1 MRDRRDEPTTRRLG
15 HDQAWELLPWLV
27 NDTLGAEE
35 RRAVE
40 AHVAGCAECR
50 AEVEQCRNLGEQ
62 VRGAS
67 VSPSPHPAQLQGL
80 LRRIDEGERGRRWP
94 QPFAGHPRFVRG
106 ALLAQAAVIVILL
119 ALAFWPGLDRQ
130 QPAQFRTLS
139 DAPAAAI
146 ATHQIRVVFRPDAT
160 EEQIR
165 HLLLEVR
172 GELAGG
178 PSALGAYTV
187 AVPAAGPGA
196 EPLSAVLA
204 QLRAD
209 ARVRLAEPV
218 AGDPVAS
225 GTAAR

>member
-1 MRDRRDEPTTRRLG
+1 MRDRRDEPTARRLG
-15 HDQAWELLPWLV
+15 HDQAWELLPWLA
-27 NDTLGAEE
+27 NDTLEAEE

-50 AEVEQCRNLGEQ
+50 AELEQCKTLGERM
-62 VRGAS
+62 RGAS
-67 VSPSPHPAQLQGL
+67 VSPSPHPAQLHAL
-80 LRRIDEGERGRRWP
+80 MRRIDDGERARRWP

-119 ALAFWPGLDRQ
+119 ALAFWPALDRQ
-130 QPAQFRTLS
+130 QQAQFRTLS
-139 DAPAAAI
+139 DAPAAA
-146 ATHQIRVVFRPDAT
+146 APVHQIRVVFRPDAT

-165 HLLLEVR
+165 RLLLEVR

-196 EPLSAVLA
+196 EPLPAVLA
-204 QLRAD
+204 HLRAD

-218 AGDPVAS
+218 AGQLAA
-225 GTAAR
+225 GTAAAR